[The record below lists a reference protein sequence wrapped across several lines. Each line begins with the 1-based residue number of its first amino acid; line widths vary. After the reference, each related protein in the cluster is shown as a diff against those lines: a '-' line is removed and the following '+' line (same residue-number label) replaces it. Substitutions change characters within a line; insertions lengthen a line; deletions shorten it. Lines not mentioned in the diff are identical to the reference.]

1 MKTVWRVFSYL
12 KRYPWMAAGTLT
24 CAILSTLMV
33 IVFPATAKWI
43 IDDVVRANRPDKL
56 LPLILLAAVAF
67 LVQHGF
73 KALRLVLNNTFEQRV
88 IFDLR
93 SDLYSHIQL
102 LPLRWFD
109 NRATGDLMTRVIED
123 VNSVERV
130 LIDGIEQGVVAI
142 LQVVIVISVM
152 FYLNVKLALLALV
165 PFPLLIAGA
174 LTYTLTAHRRYRS
187 QRRASSNMN
196 ALLHDNLAGVRQ
208 IKSFVREREEHA
220 RFNRVS
226 DQLRH
231 ATLVVMRVWAIYS
244 PSMSMFE
251 AIGALLVLGFGGHAV
266 LTGAM
271 QIGDLVAFLM
281 LTAFLYDP
289 VSRLHQLNQL
299 VQAGR
304 AAGERVFEILDEQV
318 EAGAVAG
325 IGDPGTAITDRGYKA
340 RILGDIRYENVS
352 FSYVEGLPALRCVSF
367 HAPPGATVAL
377 VGATGAGKSTLV
389 NLLVRFYEFTSGEI
403 HIDGKPVREYEL
415 RTLREAIG
423 VVTQESFLFNGSI
436 RENLLM
442 GKPDATDAELWRAVD
457 AANARQF
464 IERLPDGLESVVGE
478 RGVKLSVGEKQRLS
492 IARSLLKDP
501 PILILDEATA
511 SVDTATERLI
521 QEALERL
528 MANRTSIV
536 IAHRLSTIVYAW
548 KICAAVPAKF
558 ARGLATARDRVAGGN
573 HYLGKSRARAAI
585 TGLRRIP
592 LSGRRWCR
600 CGRSRNRDGLAG
612 LQFTTVFDVVGFL
625 QFIDAYFVH
634 FGYGR
639 QCLSAR
645 HDVRVAHSGG
655 MRRRHGWS
663 GRIRRRGR
671 ALSNHDPWPD
681 VGNFL
686 LQL

>member
-1 MKTVWRVFSYL
+1 MKTVWRVFAYL

-33 IVFPATAKWI
+33 IVFPAATKWI

-56 LPLILLAAVAF
+56 LPLILLAAAAF
-67 LVQHGF
+67 LIQHGF
-73 KALRLVLNNTFEQRV
+73 NALRIVLNNTFEQRV

-142 LQVVIVISVM
+142 LQVVIVLSVM
-152 FYLNVKLALLALV
+152 FYFNTKLALLALI
-165 PFPLLIAGA
+165 PFPFLIAGA
-174 LTYTLTAHRRYRS
+174 LAYTLTAHRRYRL
-187 QRRASSNMN
+187 QRRAASAMN
-196 ALLHDNLAGVRQ
+196 ALLHDNLSGIRQ
-208 IKSFVREREEHA
+208 IKSFAREREEHG

-251 AIGALLVLGFGGHAV
+251 AFGAVLVLGFGSHAV

-289 VSRLHQLNQL
+289 ISRLHQLNQL

-304 AAGERVFEILDEQV
+304 AAGERVFEILDEPI
-318 EAGAVAG
+318 EPGWIESKPSARVA
-325 IGDPGTAITDRGYKA
+325 
-340 RILGDIRYENVS
+340 GDIRYEEVS
-352 FSYVEGLPALRCVSF
+352 FSYADGLPALDHVSF
-367 HAPPGATVAL
+367 HAPPGATIAL

-389 NLLVRFYEFTSGEI
+389 NLLVRFYEFSSGEI
-403 HIDGKPVREYEL
+403 YVDANPIREYAL
-415 RTLREAIG
+415 PRLREAIG

-442 GKPDATDAELWRAVD
+442 GKPDATDAELWRTVD
-457 AANARQF
+457 AANAREF

-492 IARSLLKDP
+492 IARALLKDP

-528 MANRTSIV
+528 MANRTSFV
-536 IAHRLSTIVYAW
+536 IAHRLSTIRKADQILVMRQGQ
-548 KICAAVPAKF
+548 IIE
-558 ARGLATARDRVAGGN
+558 RGT
-573 HYLGKSRARAAI
+573 HEELGA
-585 TGLRRIP
+585 L
-592 LSGRRWCR
+592 
-600 CGRSRNRDGLAG
+600 DGLYGKLARIQG
-612 LQFTTVFDVVGFL
+612 TTFVEEGFEK
-625 QFIDAYFVH
+625 
-634 FGYGR
+634 
-639 QCLSAR
+639 LSATEETK
-645 HDVRVAHSGG
+645 
-655 MRRRHGWS
+655 
-663 GRIRRRGR
+663 
-671 ALSNHDPWPD
+671 
-681 VGNFL
+681 VGVME
-686 LQL
+686 

>member
-1 MKTVWRVFSYL
+1 MKTVWRVFAYL
-12 KRYPWMAAGTLT
+12 KRYPGLAAGTLA
-24 CAILSTLMV
+24 CAIMGTLMV
-33 IVFPATAKWI
+33 IVFPSVTKWI

-67 LVQHGF
+67 LVQHLF
-73 KALRLVLNNTFEQRV
+73 NSLRIILNNTFEQKV

-130 LIDGIEQGVVAI
+130 LIDGIEQGVVAL
-142 LQVVIVISVM
+142 LQVVIVMVVM
-152 FYLNVKLALLALV
+152 FYLNAKLALLALA
-165 PFPLLIAGA
+165 PFPLLVVGA
-174 LTYTLTAHRRYRS
+174 LTYTLTAHRRYRL
-187 QRRASSNMN
+187 QRRAASAMN
-196 ALLHDNLAGVRQ
+196 ALLHDNLSGVRQ
-208 IKSFVREREEHA
+208 IKSFVREKEEHG

-231 ATLVVMRVWAIYS
+231 ATLVVMRVWAVYS

-251 AIGALLVLGFGGHAV
+251 AFGAVLVLGFGSRAV
-266 LTGAM
+266 LAGGM

-289 VSRLHQLNQL
+289 ISRLHQLNQL
-299 VQAGR
+299 MQAGR
-304 AAGERVFEILDEQV
+304 AAGERVFEILDERI
-318 EAGAVAG
+318 E
-325 IGDPGTAITDRGYKA
+325 PGWIDRKPSA
-340 RILGDIRYENVS
+340 RIAGDIRYEEVS
-352 FSYVEGLPALRCVSF
+352 FSYADGLPALDHVSF
-367 HAPPGATVAL
+367 HAPPGATIAL

-389 NLLVRFYEFTSGEI
+389 NLLIRFYEFSGGKI
-403 HIDGKPVREYEL
+403 YIDGRSIREYGL
-415 RTLREAIG
+415 RSLREAIG

-442 GKPDATDAELWRAVD
+442 GKPDATGAELWRAVD

-492 IARSLLKDP
+492 IARALLKDP

-536 IAHRLSTIVYAW
+536 IAHRLSTIVHADQ
-548 KICAAVPAKF
+548 ILV
-558 ARGLATARDRVAGGN
+558 RD
-573 HYLGKSRARAAI
+573 H
-585 TGLRRIP
+585 
-592 LSGRRWCR
+592 
-600 CGRSRNRDGLAG
+600 
-612 LQFTTVFDVVGFL
+612 
-625 QFIDAYFVH
+625 
-634 FGYGR
+634 
-639 QCLSAR
+639 
-645 HDVRVAHSGG
+645 
-655 MRRRHGWS
+655 
-663 GRIRRRGR
+663 GRIVERGTHEQLL
-671 ALSNHDPWPD
+671 ALGGKYARLCQQS
-681 VGNFL
+681 L
-686 LQL
+686 LEVSPSREPELPTEIVASQNLEKEERLPVKLF

>member
-1 MKTVWRVFSYL
+1 MKTVWRVFAYL
-12 KRYPWMAAGTLT
+12 KRYPWMAAGTLS
-24 CAILSTLMV
+24 CAILTTLMV
-33 IVFPATAKWI
+33 IVFPSATKWI
-43 IDDVVRANRPDKL
+43 INDVVRTHRPDKL

-67 LVQHGF
+67 LLQHVF
-73 KALRLVLNNTFEQRV
+73 NSLRIILNNTFEQKV

-130 LIDGIEQGVVAI
+130 LIDGIEQGVVAV
-142 LQVVIVISVM
+142 LQIVIVLAVM
-152 FYLNVKLALLALV
+152 FYWNVKLALLALV
-165 PFPLLIAGA
+165 PFPLLIGGA
-174 LTYTLTAHRRYRS
+174 LAYTLTAHRRYRL
-187 QRRASSNMN
+187 QRRASSAIN

-208 IKSFVREREEHA
+208 IKSFVREGEEHA
-220 RFNRVS
+220 RFNRAS
-226 DQLRH
+226 DQLRR

-251 AIGALLVLGFGGHAV
+251 AIGALLILGFGSYAALNG
-266 LTGAM
+266 TM

-304 AAGERVFEILDEQV
+304 AAGERVFEILDEPA
-318 EAGAVAG
+318 EPGIGAGAVRTAG
-325 IGDPGTAITDRGYKA
+325 AASIASPLEEGDRMKMRGSRLQVARSAKPSPYPLPLEGRGDQKPPPHAGRDRA
-340 RILGDIRYENVS
+340 RIAGDIRYEDVS
-352 FSYVEGLPALRCVSF
+352 FSYTEGLPALRHVSF
-367 HAPPGATVAL
+367 HASPSATIAL
-377 VGATGAGKSTLV
+377 VGSTGAGKSTLV
-389 NLLVRFYEFTSGEI
+389 NLLVRFYEFTSGRI
-403 HIDGKPVREYEL
+403 YVDGKPIRDYEL
-415 RTLREAIG
+415 RALREAIG

-464 IERLPDGLESVVGE
+464 IERLPDGLESIVGE

-492 IARSLLKDP
+492 IARALLKDP

-536 IAHRLSTIVYAW
+536 IAHRLSTIVRADQILVLDHGRIIERGTHDELVALAGKYAQL
-548 KICAAVPAKF
+548 CRQSLLEVSP
-558 ARGLATARDRVAGGN
+558 LQETAPE
-573 HYLGKSRARAAI
+573 AAI
-585 TGLRRIP
+585 VAPQIP
-592 LSGRRWCR
+592 ETEEQLS
-600 CGRSRNRDGLAG
+600 
-612 LQFTTVFDVVGFL
+612 
-625 QFIDAYFVH
+625 I
-634 FGYGR
+634 
-639 QCLSAR
+639 
-645 HDVRVAHSGG
+645 
-655 MRRRHGWS
+655 
-663 GRIRRRGR
+663 
-671 ALSNHDPWPD
+671 
-681 VGNFL
+681 
-686 LQL
+686 

>member
-1 MKTVWRVFSYL
+1 MKTVLRVFAYL
-12 KRYPWMAAGTLT
+12 KRYPWLAAGTLT
-24 CAILSTLMV
+24 CAVLGTLTV
-33 IVFPATAKWI
+33 IIFPTVTKWI
-43 IDDVVRANRPDKL
+43 INDVVRANHPEKL

-67 LVQHGF
+67 LLQHAF
-73 KALRLVLNNTFEQRV
+73 NALRIVLNNAFEQKV

-130 LIDGIEQGVVAI
+130 LIDGIEQGVVAV
-142 LQVVIVISVM
+142 LQVVIVMAVM
-152 FYLNVKLALLALV
+152 FYLNATLALLALA

-174 LTYTLTAHRRYRS
+174 LTYTLTAHRRYRL
-187 QRRASSNMN
+187 QRRAASAMN
-196 ALLHDNLAGVRQ
+196 ALLHDNLSGIRQ
-208 IKSFVREREEHA
+208 IKSFVREKEEHG

-251 AIGALLVLGFGGHAV
+251 ACGAVLVLGFGSHAV

-289 VSRLHQLNQL
+289 ISRLHQLNQL
-299 VQAGR
+299 MQAGR
-304 AAGERVFEILDEQV
+304 AAGERVFEILDEPV
-318 EAGAVAG
+318 EVGL
-325 IGDPGTAITDRGYKA
+325 IDRKAPA
-340 RILGDIRYENVS
+340 RIAGDIRYEGVS
-352 FSYVEGLPALRCVSF
+352 FSYAEGLPALDHVSF
-367 HAPPGATVAL
+367 HAPPGATIAL

-389 NLLVRFYEFTSGEI
+389 NLLVRFYELNGGKI
-403 HIDGKPVREYEL
+403 YVDGRPIREYAL
-415 RTLREAIG
+415 RSLREAIG

-442 GKPDATDAELWRAVD
+442 GKPNATDVELWRAAD
-457 AANARQF
+457 AANAREF
-464 IERLPDGLESVVGE
+464 IERLPAGLESVVGE

-492 IARSLLKDP
+492 IARALLKDP

-528 MANRTSIV
+528 MFHRTSIV
-536 IAHRLSTIVYAW
+536 IAHRLSTIVHADQ
-548 KICAAVPAKF
+548 ILVLDHGEIIE
-558 ARGLATARDRVAGGN
+558 RG
-573 HYLGKSRARAAI
+573 
-585 TGLRRIP
+585 
-592 LSGRRWCR
+592 
-600 CGRSRNRDGLAG
+600 
-612 LQFTTVFDVVGFL
+612 
-625 QFIDAYFVH
+625 
-634 FGYGR
+634 
-639 QCLSAR
+639 R
-645 HDVRVAHSGG
+645 HDELLAFGG
-655 MRRRHGWS
+655 KYARLCEQS
-663 GRIRRRGR
+663 
-671 ALSNHDPWPD
+671 LLETSVQPD
-681 VGNFL
+681 L
-686 LQL
+686 ETPSEIATSPPIPIPDEQLPV